1 MYRSLPWRF
10 RVEHGVAPGT
20 DSVAGCAFAM
30 TKLKAL
36 LSITLSYHAISLPL
50 VDCAMFV
57 GDLEVDTCGDDERR
71 ARDES
76 CEWMLALDRV
86 LEDDL
91 ELSLVQN
98 STAVV
103 ATSSSLATALAK
115 RLGVPVTWV
124 GGSVRNLGTDVRSR
138 KLRGRPCS
146 VRRSRFCDR
155 AVRRRK
161 KLSRFKRRSR
171 AERVKVLV
179 AGIPRGSLMYI
190 FISTV
195 YNYIPFS

>member
-1 MYRSLPWRF
+1 M
-10 RVEHGVAPGT
+10 APGT

-36 LSITLSYHAISLPL
+36 LSITLAYHAISLPL
-50 VDCAMFV
+50 VD
-57 GDLEVDTCGDDERR
+57 LEVDTCGGDERR

-86 LEDDL
+86 LEDGL

-98 STAVV
+98 NTAVV
-103 ATSSSLATALAK
+103 ATSNSLATALAK

-124 GGSVRNLGTDVRSR
+124 GGSVRNLGMDVRSR
-138 KLRGRPCS
+138 KLCGRPYS
-146 VRRSRFCDR
+146 VRRSSFCER
-155 AVRRRK
+155 AERRRKK
-161 KLSRFKRRSR
+161 KLSRFKRQSR

-190 FISTV
+190 FVSTV
-195 YNYIPFS
+195 YNYIPFSSKKRFIRLKLI